1 MHLNLGSILSA
12 NANEKPDA
20 TVLRAGELE
29 LSYGELDRAARGV
42 AASLRARGIQPG
54 DKVSLLIPN
63 VPEFP
68 IAYFGV
74 LYAGATVV
82 PINILAAAPEVT
94 YFLEDS
100 GSRLLIVHP
109 LFEEPGRKGAAPLSV
124 PVVIAGGEDG
134 EDDED
139 TVAAMAKAD
148 PIDGPHPTSPQD
160 TAVILYTSGTTG
172 KPKGAEL
179 THSNLLMNCAV
190 VAPKLLPPSSNGH
203 RALATLPLFH
213 SFGQTVIQNGMIASG
228 GSMTMLARFTPEE
241 AFELIERDR
250 LTIFAGVPTM
260 YFALL
265 HHRGDRAHDISSL
278 EICMTGGA
286 PMPVDVMNSFEE
298 KFNVEILE
306 GFGLSE
312 TSPISSFNVL
322 GKPRKAGSI
331 GYPVWGVELC
341 IVSDEDE
348 PLPDDERGEIC
359 IRGHNVMKGYLNR
372 PEATEETLR
381 NGWFHS
387 GDIGYRDSDGCYWI
401 VDRKK
406 DMILR
411 GGFNVY
417 PREVEEVLYEHEE
430 VVEAAVIG
438 IPHEQHGEEVKAI
451 VALTVDGKATPE
463 QLQSFCKERL
473 AAYKY
478 PRIVEIV
485 AELPKGP
492 TGKILKRE
500 LRDDS

>member
-1 MHLNLGSILSA
+1 MHLNLGSILLA
-12 NANEKPDA
+12 NANEKRDDI
-20 TVLRAGELE
+20 VLRAGDLE
-29 LSYGELDRAARGV
+29 MTYGELNRAVCGV
-42 AASLRARGIQPG
+42 AASLRARGVSPG
-54 DKVSLLIPN
+54 DKVALLVPN
-63 VPEFP
+63 VPEFT
-68 IAYFGV
+68 IAYFGI

-82 PINILAAAPEVT
+82 PINVLAAAPEVT
-94 YFLEDS
+94 YFLKDS
-100 GSRLLIVHP
+100 DARLLIVHP
-109 LFEEPGRKGAAPLSV
+109 LFEETGRKGAEPLSV
-124 PVVIAGGEDG
+124 PVVIAVGE
-134 EDDED
+134 ENDD
-139 TVAAMAKAD
+139 TIGAMAKAD
-148 PIDGPHPTSPQD
+148 PIDGPHPTSPQE

-179 THSNLLMNCAV
+179 THSNLLMNCSV
-190 VAPKLLPPSSNGH
+190 VAPKVMPPTATGH

-213 SFGQTVIQNGMIASG
+213 SFGQTVIQNTMIATG
-228 GSMTMLARFTPEE
+228 GSFTLLSRFTPED

-250 LTIFAGVPTM
+250 LTVFAGVPTM

-265 HHRGDRAHDISSL
+265 NHRGDRAYDVSSL

-286 PMPVDVMNSFEE
+286 PMPVEVMNSFEE

-312 TSPISSFNVL
+312 TSPISSFTVV
-322 GKPRKAGSI
+322 GKPRKTGSV
-331 GYPVWGVELC
+331 GYPVWGVEMC
-341 IVSDEDE
+341 IVNDADEA
-348 PLPDDERGEIC
+348 LPDDERGEIC

-372 PEATEETLR
+372 PDATKETLR

-387 GDIGYRDSDGCYWI
+387 GDIGLRDSDGCYWI

-417 PREVEEVLYEHEE
+417 PREVEEVLYEHED

-438 IPHEQHGEEVKAI
+438 VPHESHGEEVKAV
-451 VALTVDGKATPE
+451 VALTEDGKASAE
-463 QLQSFCKERL
+463 DLKAFCKERL

-478 PRIVEIV
+478 PRVVEIV

-500 LRDDS
+500 LRDDG

>member
-1 MHLNLGSILSA
+1 MHLNLGSILLA
-12 NANEKPDA
+12 NANEKRDEI
-20 TVLRAGELE
+20 VLRAGDLE
-29 LSYGELDRAARGV
+29 MTYGELNRAVCGV
-42 AASLRARGIQPG
+42 AASLRARGIAPG
-54 DKVSLLIPN
+54 DKVALLVPN
-63 VPEFP
+63 VPEFT
-68 IAYFGV
+68 IAYFGI

-82 PINILAAAPEVT
+82 PINVLAAAPEVT

-100 GSRLLIVHP
+100 DARLLIVHP
-109 LFEEPGRKGAAPLSV
+109 LFEKPGRKGADPLSV
-124 PVVIAGGEDG
+124 PVVIAAGEG
-134 EDDED
+134 DDD
-139 TVAAMAKAD
+139 TIGAMAKAD
-148 PIDGPHPTSPQD
+148 PIDGPHPTSPQE

-179 THSNLLMNCAV
+179 THSNLLMNCTV
-190 VAPKLLPPSSNGH
+190 VAPKLMPPPPSEGH

-213 SFGQTVIQNGMIASG
+213 SFGQTVIQNTMIATG
-228 GSMTMLARFTPEE
+228 GSFTLLPRFTPEE

-250 LTIFAGVPTM
+250 LTIFGGVPTM

-286 PMPVDVMNSFEE
+286 PMPVEVMNAFEE

-312 TSPISSFNVL
+312 TSPVASFNVI

-331 GYPVWGVELC
+331 GYPVWGVEMC
-341 IVSDEDE
+341 IVSDADE
-348 PLPDDERGEIC
+348 ALPDDERGEIC

-372 PEATEETLR
+372 PDATKETLR
-381 NGWFHS
+381 NGWFHT
-387 GDIGYRDSDGCYWI
+387 GDIGFRDSDGCYWI

-417 PREVEEVLYEHEE
+417 PREVEEVLYEHED

-438 IPHEQHGEEVKAI
+438 VPHESHGEEVKAV
-451 VALTVDGKATPE
+451 VALTQDGKASAE
-463 QLQSFCKERL
+463 DLKAFCKERL

-485 AELPKGP
+485 PELPKGP

-500 LRDDS
+500 LRDDA

>member
-1 MHLNLGSILSA
+1 MHLNLGSILLA
-12 NANEKPDA
+12 NANENPDA
-20 TVLRAGELE
+20 VVIRAGDLV

-42 AASLRARGIQPG
+42 AASLRARGIAPG
-54 DKVSLLIPN
+54 DKVALLVPN
-63 VPEFP
+63 VPEFS
-68 IAYFGV
+68 IAYFGI

-82 PINILAAAPEVT
+82 PINVLAAAPEVT

-100 GSRLLIVHP
+100 DSRMLIVHP
-109 LFEEPGRKGAAPLSV
+109 HFEQPGRQGAAPLSV
-124 PVVIAGGEDG
+124 PVVIAAG
-134 EDDED
+134 DED
-139 TVAAMAKAD
+139 ENTVAAMAKAD
-148 PIDGPHPTSPQD
+148 PIDGPHPTSPQE

-190 VAPKLLPPSSNGH
+190 VVPKLVPPSSEGH

-213 SFGQTVIQNGMIASG
+213 SFGQTVIQNGMIAMG
-228 GSMTMLARFTPEE
+228 GSITMLARFTPEE

-265 HHRGDRAHDISSL
+265 HHRGDRAHDVSSL
-278 EICMTGGA
+278 ALCMTGGA
-286 PMPVDVMNSFEE
+286 PMPVEVMNSFEE

-341 IVSDEDE
+341 IVNDADE

-359 IRGHNVMKGYLNR
+359 IRGHNIMKGYLNR
-372 PEATEETLR
+372 PDATKESLR

-387 GDIGYRDSDGCYWI
+387 GDVGYRDSDGCYWI

-406 DMILR
+406 DMIIR

-438 IPHEQHGEEVKAI
+438 VAHESHGEEVKAI
-451 VALTVDGKATPE
+451 VALTADAKATPE
-463 QLQSFCKERL
+463 ELQAFCKERL

-478 PRIVEIV
+478 PRTVEIV

-500 LRDDS
+500 LRDDA

>member
-1 MHLNLGSILSA
+1 MHLNLGSILLA
-12 NANEKPDA
+12 NANETPDA
-20 TVLRAGELE
+20 TVLRSGDLE
-29 LSYGELDRAARGV
+29 LTYGDLDRAARGV
-42 AASLRARGIQPG
+42 ATALRARGVAPG
-54 DKVSLLIPN
+54 DKVALLVPN
-63 VPEFP
+63 VPEFT
-68 IAYFGV
+68 IAYFGI

-82 PINILAAAPEVT
+82 PINVLAAAPEVQ

-100 GSRLLIVHP
+100 GARVLVVHP
-109 LFEEPGRKGAAPLSV
+109 LFEEAGRKGAEAAGASVLRAVSEQAEDSVGGLSL
-124 PVVIAGGEDG
+124 
-134 EDDED
+134 
-139 TVAAMAKAD
+139 AD
-148 PIDGPHPTSPQD
+148 PIDEPHPTSPQD

-179 THSNLLMNCAV
+179 THSNLLLNCAV
-190 VAPKLLPPSSNGH
+190 VVPKLMPESRRGH

-213 SFGQTVIQNGMIASG
+213 SFGQTVIQNGMIATG
-228 GSMTMLARFTPEE
+228 GSFTLLARFTPED

-265 HHRGDRAHDISSL
+265 HHRGDRAHDVSSL
-278 EICMTGGA
+278 EGCMTGGA
-286 PMPVDVMNSFEE
+286 PMPVEVMNAFEE
-298 KFNVEILE
+298 KFNVAIQE

-312 TSPISSFNVL
+312 TSPVASFNTL
-322 GKPRKAGSI
+322 DKPRKTGSI
-331 GYPVWGVELC
+331 GYPVWGVEMC
-341 IVSDEDE
+341 IMDADDV
-348 PLPDDERGEIC
+348 PLPDGERGEIC
-359 IRGHNVMKGYLNR
+359 IRGHNIMKGYLNR
-372 PEATEETLR
+372 PDATKETLK

-387 GDIGYRDSDGCYWI
+387 GDIGYRDEDGCYFI

-417 PREVEEVLYEHEE
+417 PREVEEVLYEHED

-438 IPHEQHGEEVKAI
+438 IPHESHGEEVKAV
-451 VALTVDGKATPE
+451 VALGPDARATSE
-463 QLQSFCKERL
+463 DLIAFCKDRL

-478 PRIVEIV
+478 PRVVEII

-500 LRDDS
+500 LRDT